1 MNDIELTPNEK
12 ISAIKELL
20 KEVNTLIFKL
30 TCAHS
35 ANKKVG
41 ADDKVLQPIV
51 NELTRLEGLRMD
63 YLEQISNL
71 EKEAN
76 E

>member
-1 MNDIELTPNEK
+1 MNDIELTPEEK

-51 NELTRLEGLRMD
+51 DELTRLEGLRMD
-63 YLEQISNL
+63 YLDQISNL